1 MIRYRKQNALQPE
14 KDAEV
19 SVNLTPL
26 MFFLVGF
33 LAMKALLRTALTASC
48 GHDPLPQTERP
59 AAREGRRGQREPHA
73 ADVLPG

>member
-26 MFFLVGF
+26 LFFLVGF
-33 LAMKALLRTALTASC
+33 LAVKALLRTALSQ
-48 GHDPLPQTERP
+48 GE
-59 AAREGRRGQREPHA
+59 
-73 ADVLPG
+73 